1 MADKSLQTLER
12 GLDIL
17 LLCAAHEPGGLP
29 LATVMERLNLARSTT
44 YRLVKVLRDRGFL
57 RSGGKPGQI
66 ELGYQLVHL
75 GKIADARAELS
86 AASLPVLQDLVDALG
101 ETAFVTVRSGWRA
114 LCLEQVESTRAIRL
128 SYRKGQ
134 QLPLYAGA
142 SGKIVLAHMRER
154 EQEQVLSGQLQ
165 VFTDE
170 RFVEPD
176 RIRRDLA
183 AIRRQ
188 GYAITRGEIDPDAS
202 AICVPI
208 VLWDGK
214 FIGGLNIAGPTVR
227 FPQGAEVR
235 FIKHLQEAAVAIA
248 DRFEE
253 LVR

>member
-17 LLCAAHEPGGLP
+17 LLCAMREPGGLP
-29 LATVMERLNLARSTT
+29 LSAVMEQLNLARSTT

-57 RSGGKPGQI
+57 RSGGKPGHI

-75 GKIADARAELS
+75 GKVADARAELS
-86 AASLPVLQDLVDALG
+86 AASLPVLQDLVDKLG

-114 LCLEQVESTRAIRL
+114 LCLEQVESPHPIRL

-142 SGKIVLAHMRER
+142 SGKIVLAYMRDR
-154 EQEQVLSGQLQ
+154 DQEHVLSGRLR

-176 RIRRDLA
+176 RIRQDLV

-208 VLWDGK
+208 MMWDGK
-214 FIGGLNIAGPTVR
+214 FIGGLNVAGPTVR
-227 FPQGAEVR
+227 FPQGVEAKL
-235 FIKHLQEAAVAIA
+235 IGHLQEAAMAIA